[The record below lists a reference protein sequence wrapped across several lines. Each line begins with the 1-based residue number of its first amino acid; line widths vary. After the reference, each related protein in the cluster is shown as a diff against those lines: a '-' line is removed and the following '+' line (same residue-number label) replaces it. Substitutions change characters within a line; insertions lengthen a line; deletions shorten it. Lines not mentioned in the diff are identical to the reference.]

1 MARTEPLTDRSATDT
16 ASAVRQRRTSVFGYE
31 TRELSVDG
39 RGPAMVLI
47 HGYGDSA
54 DTWRPLMQRL
64 AAAGRAAVAIDL
76 PGFGRASRLQRG
88 ALLPQWDAFC
98 GAVVEA
104 TAART
109 GGDVVVAGNSLGGML
124 TLRLAQRS
132 DLPIAGIMPL
142 APAGVQVPPWSA
154 LLQHDPA
161 IHRVLAM
168 PLPLPRRMVAGGVS
182 QVFRRVAFAE
192 PATADPE
199 LIEGFTQHLSTR
211 GSLTRLIDIGRAL
224 VAEIL
229 PGAQSP
235 PISPER
241 IACPTLLV
249 WGTKDRLLA
258 PEGAAVLGEALQDGR
273 TVMLDDCGHCPQ
285 LERPDVVMELAE
297 EFLDG
302 LG

>member
-1 MARTEPLTDRSATDT
+1 MARTEPLADREATDP
-16 ASAVRQRRTSVFGYE
+16 ADPVRERRTSVFGYE

-39 RGPAMVLI
+39 RGPAVVMI

-54 DTWRPLMQRL
+54 DTWRPLMRRF

-76 PGFGRASRLQRG
+76 PGFGRASRLKRG
-88 ALLPQWDAFC
+88 ALLPQWDDFC

-104 TAART
+104 TAKRT
-109 GGDVVVAGNSLGGML
+109 GGDVVVAGNSLGGLL
-124 TLRLAQRS
+124 TLRLAQRQ

-168 PLPLPRRMVAGGVS
+168 PVPLPRRMVAGGVS

-192 PATADPE
+192 PAAADPQM
-199 LIEGFTQHLSTR
+199 IEGFTQHLSTR
-211 GSLTRLIDIGRAL
+211 GSLTRLLDIGRAL

-229 PGAQSP
+229 PGGQP
-235 PISPER
+235 PIAPER
-241 IACPTLLV
+241 ITCPTLLV

-258 PEGAAVLGEALQDGR
+258 PEGAAVLGEALQHGR
-273 TVMLDDCGHCPQ
+273 TVMLEGCGHCPQ
-285 LERPDVVMELAE
+285 LEATDRVMELAE